1 MKKKRIR
8 RTMMFLPAQNASLL
22 KDAYIYKPDCV
33 IFDLEDAVSE
43 NQKDAARF
51 TLFHTLKNIDY
62 KGVELVVRVNGL
74 DSTHIK
80 EDIRVAVAGGI
91 EVIRVPKCERKED
104 IQKAESLIEEAER
117 EFGVEVGT
125 TMIMAAIESPLG
137 IINAYEICTSSDRM
151 MGVAVGAGDLMRTL
165 QTRRYPDGMEMLG
178 ARSQLI
184 IAARAAGIMCFDTVN
199 TDLSDMEGF
208 RREVELIKQ
217 LGFDGKSVISPK
229 QIPIVHEVF
238 APTEEEIRT
247 AEKTIISLGEFKEEG
262 KGVFTINGQMV
273 DIAMLEG
280 AQRVVDTAKACGKYR
295 GDL

>member
-1 MKKKRIR
+1 MKKRIR

-33 IFDLEDAVSE
+33 IFDLEDAVAE

-62 KGVELVVRVNGL
+62 KGIELVVRVNGL
-74 DSTHIK
+74 DSPHIK
-80 EDIRVAVAGGI
+80 EDIRAAVAGGI
-91 EVIRVPKCERKED
+91 EVIRVPKCERKAD
-104 IQKAESLIEEAER
+104 IEKAEKLIEEAER
-117 EFGVEVGT
+117 EFGVKVGS

-137 IINAYEICTSSDRM
+137 IINAYEICTSSQRM

-165 QTRRYPDGMEMLG
+165 QTKRYPDGMEMFG

-199 TDLSDMEGF
+199 TDLSDWESF

-262 KGVFTINGQMV
+262 KGVFTIDGQMV

-280 AQRVVDTAKACGKYR
+280 AQRIIATAKACGIYR

>member
-22 KDAYIYKPDCV
+22 KDAYIYKPDCI
-33 IFDLEDAVSE
+33 IFDLEDAVAE

-62 KGVELVVRVNGL
+62 KGIELVVRVNGL
-74 DSTHIK
+74 DSPHIK

-91 EVIRVPKCERKED
+91 EVIRVPKCERRED
-104 IQKAESLIEEAER
+104 VQRAEKLIEEAER

-125 TMIMAAIESPLG
+125 TMIMAAIESPIG
-137 IINAYEICTSSDRM
+137 IINAYEICSSSERM

-165 QTRRYPDGMEMLG
+165 QTRRYPDGMEMFG

-199 TDLSDMEGF
+199 TDLSDWEGF

-229 QIPIVHEVF
+229 QIPIVHEFF
-238 APTEEEIRT
+238 APTEQEIRT

-262 KGVFTINGQMV
+262 KGVFTIDGQMV

-280 AQRVVDTAKACGKYR
+280 AERVIATAKACGIYK